1 MIVAHLLPLT
11 NYLSNGQYALVQPI
25 ASKFAERCICT
36 TLTTNWV
43 NTIHGGVQ
51 YVLDN
56 PLIFKT
62 MKHIYYIL
70 IAVAASLVSCL
81 DTQSKRDDA
90 DKADVVRFE
99 PGTRQLDV
107 DFDIY
112 TIATA
117 EEFDKAIDRYW
128 DGFDFEC
135 GECVAEYDTVQMMQV
150 FADYVSYINVG
161 AERVRR
167 DSLLRGLMH
176 RAEVSR
182 PVLDF
187 FAYVADGVLHNP
199 NSPLRNDELYIP
211 ILEVLVESP
220 LYDEYDRIAPAYDL
234 ELARKN
240 RIGEVATDFVYTMA
254 NGKQGRLHRI
264 DAEYVILMFSNPGCP
279 MCREIIEQITASP
292 LLNEMMENDLV
303 EVLSLYPDADLEAW
317 NAHLSDMPSNWING
331 YDKGMRLT
339 EERSYNLQAIPSLY
353 LLDSEKRVIIKD
365 GTSVAQIENAIA
377 YFESM

>member
-1 MIVAHLLPLT
+1 M
-11 NYLSNGQYALVQPI
+11 
-25 ASKFAERCICT
+25 
-36 TLTTNWV
+36 
-43 NTIHGGVQ
+43 
-51 YVLDN
+51 LDN
-56 PLIFKT
+56 PLILRT
-62 MKHIYYIL
+62 MKHTYYML
-70 IAVAASLVSCL
+70 VAVAALMVSCI
-81 DTQSKRDDA
+81 DTKNQKEESDDA
-90 DKADVVRFE
+90 GVVRYE
-99 PGTRQLDV
+99 LGTRQLDV

-112 TIATA
+112 NIVTV
-117 EEFDKAIDRYW
+117 EEFNEAIDRYW
-128 DGFDFEC
+128 DGFDFGC
-135 GECVAEYDTVQMMQV
+135 GERVAEYDTVQVMQV

-161 AERVRR
+161 AERERR

-176 RAEVSR
+176 RAESSR

-187 FAYVADGVLHNP
+187 FAYVAEGVLHDP

-240 RIGEVATDFVYTMA
+240 RIGEVATDIVYTLA
-254 NGKQGRLHRI
+254 SGKQGRLHGI
-264 DAEYVILMFSNPGCP
+264 DAEYIVLMFSNPGCP
-279 MCREIIEQITASP
+279 MCREIIEQITSSP
-292 LLNEMMENDLV
+292 MLNEMMENDLL
-303 EVLSLYPDADLEAW
+303 EVVSLYPDADLEAW
-317 NAHLSDMPSNWING
+317 HAHLSDMPSGWING

-339 EERSYNLQAIPSLY
+339 EERSYNLQAIPALY

>member
-1 MIVAHLLPLT
+1 MRHT
-11 NYLSNGQYALVQPI
+11 
-25 ASKFAERCICT
+25 
-36 TLTTNWV
+36 
-43 NTIHGGVQ
+43 
-51 YVLDN
+51 
-56 PLIFKT
+56 
-62 MKHIYYIL
+62 YYIL
-70 IAVAASLVSCL
+70 IAVAALFVSCI

-90 DKADVVRFE
+90 DKADVAHFE

-112 TIATA
+112 NIATE
-117 EEFDKAIDRYW
+117 EEFNRAIDRYW

-135 GECVAEYDTVQMMQV
+135 GERVAEYDTVQVMQV
-150 FADYVSYINVG
+150 FADYVSYISVG
-161 AERVRR
+161 AERERR

-187 FAYVADGVLHNP
+187 FAYVTEGVLHDP

-234 ELARKN
+234 ELAREN
-240 RIGEVATDFVYTMA
+240 RIGEVANDIAYTLV
-254 NGKQGRLHRI
+254 NGKRGRLHDI
-264 DAEYVILMFSNPGCP
+264 DSDYVILMFSNPGCP
-279 MCREIIEQITASP
+279 MCREIIEQISGSP

-303 EVLSLYPDADLEAW
+303 KVLSIYPDADLKAW
-317 NAHLSDMPSNWING
+317 RDHLGEMPRRWING
-331 YDKGMRLT
+331 YDDGMKIS

-353 LLDSEKRVIIKD
+353 LLDGEKRVIIKD

-377 YFESM
+377 YFETR

>member
-1 MIVAHLLPLT
+1 
-11 NYLSNGQYALVQPI
+11 
-25 ASKFAERCICT
+25 
-36 TLTTNWV
+36 
-43 NTIHGGVQ
+43 
-51 YVLDN
+51 
-56 PLIFKT
+56 
-62 MKHIYYIL
+62 MKQLYYML
-70 IAVAASLVSCL
+70 IAVAAIFTSCI
-81 DTQSKRDDA
+81 DSKRERDKTDDA
-90 DKADVVRFE
+90 GVVSYE

-112 TIATA
+112 NIATA
-117 EEFDKAIDRYW
+117 EEFNEAIDRYW

-135 GECVAEYDTVQMMQV
+135 GERVAEYDTVQVMQV

-161 AERVRR
+161 AERMRR
-167 DSLLRGLMH
+167 DSLLRCLMR

-187 FAYVADGVLHNP
+187 FAYVTEGVLHDP

-240 RIGEVATDFVYTMA
+240 RIGEVATDIVYTLA
-254 NGKQGRLHRI
+254 SGKSGRLHDI
-264 DAEYVILMFSNPGCP
+264 DSDYVIVMFTNPGCP
-279 MCREIIEQITASP
+279 MCREIMEQISGSP

-303 EVLSLYPDADLEAW
+303 KVLSIYPDADLNAW
-317 NAHLSDMPSNWING
+317 RDHLGEMPRRWING
-331 YDKGMRLT
+331 YDEGMKIS

-353 LLDSEKRVIIKD
+353 LLDGEKRVIIKD

>member
-1 MIVAHLLPLT
+1 
-11 NYLSNGQYALVQPI
+11 
-25 ASKFAERCICT
+25 
-36 TLTTNWV
+36 
-43 NTIHGGVQ
+43 
-51 YVLDN
+51 
-56 PLIFKT
+56 
-62 MKHIYYIL
+62 MKHTYCIL
-70 IAVAASLVSCL
+70 ILVIALLVSCV
-81 DTQSKRDDA
+81 DTKSKNEDDKDA
-90 DKADVVRFE
+90 EVDRFE
-99 PGTRQLDV
+99 PGTRQLDI

-112 TIATA
+112 NIATA
-117 EEFDKAIDRYW
+117 EEFDEAIDRYW
-128 DGFDFEC
+128 DGFDFGC
-135 GECVAEYDTVQMMQV
+135 GERVAEYDTMQVMQV

-187 FAYVADGVLHNP
+187 FAYVAEGVLHDP

-234 ELARKN
+234 DLARKN
-240 RIGEVATDFVYTMA
+240 RIGEVATDIVYTLA
-254 NGKQGRLHRI
+254 NGKQGRLHSI
-264 DAEYVILMFSNPGCP
+264 DSDYVILMFSNPGCP

-292 LLNEMMENDLV
+292 LLNEMMENDIL

-317 NAHLSDMPSNWING
+317 HAHLSDMPRSWING

-353 LLDSEKRVIIKD
+353 LLDSEKCVIIKD